1 MSVADKT
8 LVEVQNL
15 TDHTV
20 VYKSFDGI
28 RRVFLGQQKK
38 KIRAEELRQLNY
50 SRGGSRLL
58 KEFLSVKNKAL
69 AEEFNVSS
77 DSFEHEYNWT
87 AQDVDDML
95 LSGSEDA
102 LKDAL
107 DFAPEGIIDLI
118 VQRTVEL
125 KLNDV
130 NKRQIISDKTGKD
143 VNNMILQITE
153 FEKANKT
160 SGESSK
166 QQKARRVSTEEKN
179 TSSRRCAQKQSL
191 KGGYKNETKKMR
203 YQRNLL

>member
-58 KEFLSVKNKAL
+58 REFLSVKNKAL

-87 AQDVDDML
+87 AQDVDNML

-179 TSSRRCAQKQSL
+179 TSSRRCAQK
-191 KGGYKNETKKMR
+191 
-203 YQRNLL
+203 

>member
-58 KEFLSVKNKAL
+58 REFLSVKNKAL

-160 SGESSK
+160 SEESSK
-166 QQKARRVSTEEKN
+166 QQKARRVSTEEKS
-179 TSSRRCAQKQSL
+179 TSSRRCAQK
-191 KGGYKNETKKMR
+191 
-203 YQRNLL
+203 

>member
-58 KEFLSVKNKAL
+58 REFLSVKNKAL

-87 AQDVDDML
+87 AQDVDNML

-107 DFAPEGIIDLI
+107 DFAPEGIVDLI

-153 FEKANKT
+153 LEKANKA
-160 SGESSK
+160 SGESSRQ
-166 QQKARRVSTEEKN
+166 QQKTRRVSTEEKN

-203 YQRNLL
+203 Y